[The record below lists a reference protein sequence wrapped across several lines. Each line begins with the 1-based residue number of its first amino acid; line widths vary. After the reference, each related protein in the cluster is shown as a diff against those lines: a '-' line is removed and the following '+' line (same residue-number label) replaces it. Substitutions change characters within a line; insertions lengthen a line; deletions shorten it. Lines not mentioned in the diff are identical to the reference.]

1 MDRFRSGQQKVDV
14 GIDEK
19 CEEGDDWEVRILR
32 LLYVYNLGEKNIIAR
47 RIWSLIDELDVGF

>member
-32 LLYVYNLGEKNIIAR
+32 LLYVYSSGEKKIIAR